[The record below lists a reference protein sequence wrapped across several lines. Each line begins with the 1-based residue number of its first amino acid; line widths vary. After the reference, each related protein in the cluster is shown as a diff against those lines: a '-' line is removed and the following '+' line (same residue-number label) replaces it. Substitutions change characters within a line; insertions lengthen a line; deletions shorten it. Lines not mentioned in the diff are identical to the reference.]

1 MKRSHAVVA
10 VLTAATV
17 GTGAYA
23 MMRPERCAPAVGG
36 AAADPSGTACRSSGS
51 SGTGGWHGS
60 HSIWGSSGSGS
71 STAAP
76 SAATARGGFG
86 STAHAMGGSSGGT

>member
-23 MMRPERCAPAVGG
+23 MMRSERCAPAVGG
-36 AAADPSGTACRSSGS
+36 AAVDPSGAACRSGGS
-51 SGTGGWHGS
+51 SGTGGG
-60 HSIWGSSGSGS
+60 HSSRTIWGPSGS
-71 STAAP
+71 SSAP
-76 SAATARGGFG
+76 STTTARGGFG
-86 STAHAMGGSSGGT
+86 STAHAMGGASGS